1 MKKEIRKSILF
12 IFIGLCIATVLFS
25 SIKLRNPYI
34 FPGAEQRLFLFTT
47 IFGTLSLVLY
57 FQNILNFLKIGFLNA
72 VFKKIPKKLRKEK
85 KGKKIK
91 LKEKI
96 KKPILQELIKLFSLY
111 IKSLISYSKKNPL
124 KFFLIVVAI
133 FLYIY
138 FLFWL
143 YPKLTFD
150 EFAFFLLLLYIPF
163 SLKLKLDERYPVA
176 FAIFLLIL
184 SAITLA
190 QGFEERANRI
200 AIYAYYFLVI
210 GVILMLAE
218 YLREPKNNSSIA
230 LL

>member
-1 MKKEIRKSILF
+1 MEIKEYIRLIFFLFLAITYILLVAQLINPNFFIPGKNIIFLLTLVFGILSFIFYFQDLLRFLKNLFGLGYKGWKGYKGYKKYRSKKIGKNWFDKIRKIL
-12 IFIGLCIATVLFS
+12 
-25 SIKLRNPYI
+25 
-34 FPGAEQRLFLFTT
+34 
-47 IFGTLSLVLY
+47 LVSTK
-57 FQNILNFLKIGFLNA
+57 NILTI
-72 VFKKIPKKLRKEK
+72 I
-85 KGKKIK
+85 
-91 LKEKI
+91 
-96 KKPILQELIKLFSLY
+96 
-111 IKSLISYSKKNPL
+111 
-124 KFFLIVVAI
+124 AI
-133 FLYIY
+133 FSYIY

-163 SLKLKLDERYPVA
+163 SLKLKLDERYPIV
-176 FAIFLLIL
+176 FAIFLLVL

>member
-1 MKKEIRKSILF
+1 MQLLINMEIKEYIRLIFFLFLAITYILLVAQLINPNFFIPGKNIIFLLTLVFGILSFIFYFQDLLRFLKNLFGLGYKGWKGYKGYKKYRSKKIGKNWFDKIRKIL
-12 IFIGLCIATVLFS
+12 
-25 SIKLRNPYI
+25 
-34 FPGAEQRLFLFTT
+34 
-47 IFGTLSLVLY
+47 LVSTK
-57 FQNILNFLKIGFLNA
+57 NILTI
-72 VFKKIPKKLRKEK
+72 I
-85 KGKKIK
+85 
-91 LKEKI
+91 
-96 KKPILQELIKLFSLY
+96 
-111 IKSLISYSKKNPL
+111 
-124 KFFLIVVAI
+124 AI
-133 FLYIY
+133 FSYIY

-163 SLKLKLDERYPVA
+163 SLKLKLDERYPIV
-176 FAIFLLIL
+176 FAIFLLVL